1 MPRQRADSGESHVYT
16 YLGPAKTF
24 RVVAGADPAA
34 PGDPVSLTGA
44 QVKALVKA
52 GHRFSADSQVG
63 NDTLDAAREAQRV
76 ERQRLELEARNKQQA
91 GG

>member
-1 MPRQRADSGESHVYT
+1 MPRQRDSGESHLFT
-16 YLGPAKTF
+16 YDGPAKTF
-24 RVVAGADPAA
+24 RVAEGAEPIGK
-34 PGDPVSLTGA
+34 GDRVSLTA
-44 QVKALVKA
+44 TQVRALVKA

-76 ERQRLELEARNKQQA
+76 ERQRLELEARAKQQA

>member
-1 MPRQRADSGESHVYT
+1 MPRQRADSGESHVYR

-24 RVVAGADPAA
+24 RVLAGADPLG
-34 PGDPVSLTGA
+34 PGETVSLTNA
-44 QVKALVKA
+44 QVRALIRA
-52 GHRFSADSQVG
+52 DHRFSADSQVG

-76 ERQRLELEARNKQQA
+76 ERQRLELEARTKQQA